1 MNYFILLIVVL
12 IFLLP
17 PTLYAADSNT
27 VSSSTVT
34 GTTTVDRTPSTA
46 ASPNVIINNQD
57 VCTTGISGAAQSAW
71 FGISMGKT
79 IRDENCERL
88 KLARSLYG
96 MGMKVAS
103 VSLMCQDTRVF
114 QAMEMAGTPCPY
126 MGKIGNEAS
135 EAWQANAQERPDYK
149 DNKRKINKRQ
159 DRIEDEKEI
168 LEAKEKA
175 EAERPKKEFLEAC
188 IGSRHTV
195 ESAAASGNKRA
206 KEGVKKSS
214 STCRTEWRSLNN

>member
-1 MNYFILLIVVL
+1 MKFIISLVMFLMTNILI
-12 IFLLP
+12 
-17 PTLYAADSNT
+17 TTSWGADSNT

-103 VSLMCQDTRVF
+103 VSLLCQDTRVF
-114 QAMEMAGTPCPY
+114 QAMEMAGTPCPID
-126 MGKIGNEAS
+126 GKIGEAARVIW
-135 EAWQANAQERPDYK
+135 EKEPYRRPDY
-149 DNKRKINKRQ
+149 
-159 DRIEDEKEI
+159 
-168 LEAKEKA
+168 
-175 EAERPKKEFLEAC
+175 
-188 IGSRHTV
+188 S
-195 ESAAASGNKRA
+195 
-206 KEGVKKSS
+206 
-214 STCRTEWRSLNN
+214 EWREKRENKDKVKELDTYHSNVEPSWDDDY

>member
-1 MNYFILLIVVL
+1 MFLMVSILSH
-12 IFLLP
+12 
-17 PTLYAADSNT
+17 TAYGADSNT

-114 QAMEMAGTPCPY
+114 QAMEMAGTPCPID
-126 MGKIGNEAS
+126 GKIGEAAKVIWDK
-135 EAWQANAQERPDYK
+135 EPYRRPDY
-149 DNKRKINKRQ
+149 
-159 DRIEDEKEI
+159 
-168 LEAKEKA
+168 
-175 EAERPKKEFLEAC
+175 
-188 IGSRHTV
+188 H
-195 ESAAASGNKRA
+195 
-206 KEGVKKSS
+206 
-214 STCRTEWRSLNN
+214 EWREKRENKDKVKELDTYHSDNTYDDEDDIY

>member
-1 MNYFILLIVVL
+1 MKFIISLVM
-12 IFLLP
+12 FLL
-17 PTLYAADSNT
+17 TNILITSSYGADSNT

-46 ASPNVIINNQD
+46 SAPNVIINNQD

-71 FGISMGKT
+71 FGISLGKT

-114 QAMEMAGTPCPY
+114 QAMEMAGTPCPID
-126 MGKIGNEAS
+126 GKIGEAARVIW
-135 EAWQANAQERPDYK
+135 EKEPYRRPDYQEWREKRENK
-149 DNKRKINKRQ
+149 DKVKELDTFKSEDPNW
-159 DRIEDEKEI
+159 DEEDELYIQGLVVAVLRKY
-168 LEAKEKA
+168 
-175 EAERPKKEFLEAC
+175 
-188 IGSRHTV
+188 
-195 ESAAASGNKRA
+195 
-206 KEGVKKSS
+206 
-214 STCRTEWRSLNN
+214 

>member
-1 MNYFILLIVVL
+1 MNYFIFIVICLIVWTPSV
-12 IFLLP
+12 
-17 PTLYAADSNT
+17 LYAVDSNTVTSSST

-71 FGISMGKT
+71 FGVSIGKT

-114 QAMEMAGTPCPY
+114 QAMEMAGTPCPID
-126 MGKIGNEAS
+126 GKIGEAAKQIWDK
-135 EAWQANAQERPDYK
+135 EPHRRPDY
-149 DNKRKINKRQ
+149 
-159 DRIEDEKEI
+159 
-168 LEAKEKA
+168 A
-175 EAERPKKEFLEAC
+175 
-188 IGSRHTV
+188 
-195 ESAAASGNKRA
+195 
-206 KEGVKKSS
+206 
-214 STCRTEWRSLNN
+214 EWREKQENKDKVKELNTYHSDEVPDWDEDY

>member
-1 MNYFILLIVVL
+1 MKFVISLVM
-12 IFLLP
+12 FLLVSLLSH
-17 PTLYAADSNT
+17 TVYGADSNT

-71 FGISMGKT
+71 FGLSFGKT

-114 QAMEMAGTPCPY
+114 QAMEMAGTPCPID
-126 MGKIGNEAS
+126 GKIGEAAKVIWDK
-135 EAWQANAQERPDYK
+135 EPYRRPDY
-149 DNKRKINKRQ
+149 
-159 DRIEDEKEI
+159 
-168 LEAKEKA
+168 
-175 EAERPKKEFLEAC
+175 
-188 IGSRHTV
+188 H
-195 ESAAASGNKRA
+195 
-206 KEGVKKSS
+206 
-214 STCRTEWRSLNN
+214 EWREKRENKDKVKELDTYKNDEEPDWDDDYY

>member
-1 MNYFILLIVVL
+1 M
-12 IFLLP
+12 FLL
-17 PTLYAADSNT
+17 TNILITTSWGADSNT

-46 ASPNVIINNQD
+46 SAPNVIINNQD

-71 FGISMGKT
+71 FGISLGKT

-114 QAMEMAGTPCPY
+114 QAMEMAGTPCPID
-126 MGKIGNEAS
+126 GKIGEAARVIW
-135 EAWQANAQERPDYK
+135 EKEPYRRPDYQEWREKRENK
-149 DNKRKINKRQ
+149 DKVKELDTFKSEDPNW
-159 DRIEDEKEI
+159 DEEDE
-168 LEAKEKA
+168 LY
-175 EAERPKKEFLEAC
+175 
-188 IGSRHTV
+188 
-195 ESAAASGNKRA
+195 
-206 KEGVKKSS
+206 
-214 STCRTEWRSLNN
+214 

>member
-1 MNYFILLIVVL
+1 MFLMVSILSH
-12 IFLLP
+12 
-17 PTLYAADSNT
+17 TANGADSNT

-114 QAMEMAGTPCPY
+114 QAMEMAGTPCPID
-126 MGKIGNEAS
+126 GKIGEAAKVIWDK
-135 EAWQANAQERPDYK
+135 EPYRRPDYHEWREKRENK
-149 DNKRKINKRQ
+149 DKV
-159 DRIEDEKEI
+159 
-168 LEAKEKA
+168 
-175 EAERPKKEFLEAC
+175 KEFDTYHSDNTYDDEDD
-188 IGSRHTV
+188 IY
-195 ESAAASGNKRA
+195 
-206 KEGVKKSS
+206 
-214 STCRTEWRSLNN
+214 

>member
-1 MNYFILLIVVL
+1 MRLSLLQKGLDIHIYHGYGRWLMNYFISFIICLVFLI
-12 IFLLP
+12 P
-17 PTLYAADSNT
+17 AALYAADSNT

-114 QAMEMAGTPCPY
+114 QAMEMAGTPCPID
-126 MGKIGNEAS
+126 GKIGEAAKQIWDK
-135 EAWQANAQERPDYK
+135 EPYRRPDY
-149 DNKRKINKRQ
+149 Q
-159 DRIEDEKEI
+159 
-168 LEAKEKA
+168 
-175 EAERPKKEFLEAC
+175 
-188 IGSRHTV
+188 
-195 ESAAASGNKRA
+195 
-206 KEGVKKSS
+206 
-214 STCRTEWRSLNN
+214 EWRQKRENKDKVIELDKYHSEEPDWDEDY